1 MGLLSA
7 AAYVRMSTDL
17 QKYST
22 ENQLDTIRRYAEQ
35 RGYTIVRI
43 FEDSGRSG
51 LRMDG
56 REGLQSLMQEV
67 QSGTANFQAILVYD
81 VSRWGRFQD
90 ADEGAY
96 HEHVCSRAGI
106 RVHYCGEQFDNDGSI
121 GSILLKNVKRVMAGE
136 YSRELSVKVFAGQC
150 RLIEHG
156 FRQGGPAGF
165 GLRRLLI
172 DEARNPK
179 GELGRG
185 DRKSLQTDR
194 VVLTPGPLEEIEHV
208 HSIYSMF
215 VEEGKSE
222 REIALELNRRGIL
235 SDLGRPWTRASIH
248 QILTN
253 EKYIGNNIFNRVSY
267 KLKQRRV
274 VNRPDTWVRAD
285 GVFPSIVDRALF
297 ERARAIID
305 QRGNHYS
312 DEELLSL
319 LQAVLDEEG
328 SLSGLIIDERDGM
341 PSSSLYRHRFGSLL
355 RAYSLIGYAPD
366 RDYRYIEIN
375 RHIRES
381 FPGTIGRDRSG
392 SRKRGRICR
401 LRSRKLTCF
410 RSIEEFTASIV
421 LARSFETQAGAL
433 RWQIRFDTGLAPD
446 VTIAV
451 RLDRSNERPLDYYI
465 LPSIDMNTSRIRMA
479 EDNRAFAG
487 CLSIR
492 IARLSLFDGSPNL
505 IPGGSMSKSKPKGPK
520 TGKEPSRLT
529 KSAF

>member
-1 MGLLSA
+1 
-7 AAYVRMSTDL
+7 MSTDH

-22 ENQLDTIRRYAEQ
+22 ENQLDTIRRYADQ
-35 RGYTIVRI
+35 RGYTIVRT

-56 REGLQSLMQEV
+56 RDGLKSLMLEV
-67 QSGTANFQAILVYD
+67 QSGTAEFQAILVYD

-96 HEHVCSRAGI
+96 HEHICSRAGI
-106 RVHYCGEQFDNDGSI
+106 PVHYCGEQFDNDGSI

-172 DEARNPK
+172 DEDRNPK

-194 VVLTPGPLEEIEHV
+194 VVLTRGPLEEIEHV
-208 HSIYSMF
+208 KSIYSMF
-215 VEEGKSE
+215 VEEGQSE
-222 REIALELNRRGIL
+222 REIAIALNQLGIT

-253 EKYIGNNIFNRVSY
+253 EKYIGNNIFNRISY
-267 KLKQRRV
+267 KLKKRRV

-297 ERARAIID
+297 ERARDIVE

-341 PSSSLYRHRFGSLL
+341 PSSSLYRHRFGSLV
-355 RAYSLIGYAPD
+355 RAYSLIGYAPE

-375 RHIRES
+375 RHIRET
-381 FPGTIGRDRSG
+381 FPGLVAEIVASLESAGASVVCDPASQ
-392 SRKRGRICR
+392 
-401 LRSRKLTCF
+401 LLTVN
-410 RSIEEFTASIV
+410 REFTASIV
-421 LARSFETQAGAL
+421 LARSFETKTGSL

-446 VTIAV
+446 ITVAV
-451 RLDRSNERPLDYYI
+451 RLGRSNERPLDYCL
-465 LPSIDMNTSRIRMA
+465 LPSIDMNTGRIRMA
-479 EDNRAFAG
+479 EDNA
-487 CLSIR
+487 
-492 IARLSLFDGSPNL
+492 LSLDAYRFESLDFL
-505 IPGGSMSKSKPKGPK
+505 YAMA
-520 TGKEPSRLT
+520 TRTFFRE
-529 KSAF
+529 AA

>member
-1 MGLLSA
+1 
-7 AAYVRMSTDL
+7 MSTDH

-35 RGYTIVRI
+35 RGYAIMRI

-51 LRMDG
+51 LKMDG
-56 REGLQSLMQEV
+56 REGLKSLMQEV

-106 RVHYCGEQFDNDGSI
+106 RVHYCAEQFDNDGSI

-150 RLIEHG
+150 RNIERG
-156 FRQGGPAGF
+156 YRQGGPAGF

-172 DEARNPK
+172 DEDRNPK

-194 VVLTPGPLEEIEHV
+194 VVLIPGPLEEIEYV

-215 VEEGKSE
+215 VEHGKSE
-222 REIALELNRRGIL
+222 LEIALELNRREIL

-274 VNRPDTWVRAD
+274 VNPRDTWVRAD
-285 GVFPSIVDRALF
+285 GAFPSIVDRALF

-305 QRGNHYS
+305 QRGNQYS

-319 LQAVLDEEG
+319 LQTILEEEG
-328 SLSGLIIDERDGM
+328 SLSGLIIDEREGM

-366 RDYRYIEIN
+366 RDYAYIEIN
-375 RHIRES
+375 RYVRES
-381 FPGTIGRDRSG
+381 FPGLLAEIIAGLENAGGFVVCDPISH
-392 SRKRGRICR
+392 
-401 LRSRKLTCF
+401 LL
-410 RSIEEFTASIV
+410 SINDEFTASIV
-421 LARSFETQAGAL
+421 LARSFETQAHSL

-446 VTIAV
+446 VTVAI
-451 RLDRSNERPLDYYI
+451 RLDRSNKRPLDYYI
-465 LPSIDMNTSRIRMA
+465 LPSIDMNWSRIRLS
-479 EDNRAFAG
+479 EDNA
-487 CLSIR
+487 
-492 IARLSLFDGSPNL
+492 LSLDAYRFETLDFL
-505 IPGGSMSKSKPKGPK
+505 YSMAAQTSFQ
-520 TGKEPSRLT
+520 E
-529 KSAF
+529 AA

>member
-1 MGLLSA
+1 
-7 AAYVRMSTDL
+7 MSTDH

-35 RGYTIVRI
+35 RGYTIVHV

-56 REGLQSLMQEV
+56 REGLQSLMLAV
-67 QSGTANFQAILVYD
+67 QSGSADFQAILVYD

-96 HEHVCSRAGI
+96 HEHICSRAGI

-172 DEARNPK
+172 DEGRNPK

-185 DRKSLQTDR
+185 ERKSLQTDR
-194 VVLTPGPLEEIEHV
+194 VVLAPGPLEEIEHV
-208 HSIYSMF
+208 RRIYLMF
-215 VEEGKSE
+215 VEEDKSE
-222 REIALELNRRGIL
+222 RDIALEFNRRGIM

-274 VNRPDTWVRAD
+274 VNHPDTWVRAD
-285 GVFPSIVDRALF
+285 GVFPSIVDRSLF

-305 QRGNHYS
+305 QRGSHYS

-319 LQAVLDEEG
+319 LQVVLHEEG

-355 RAYSLIGYAPD
+355 RAYSLIGYAPE

-375 RHIRES
+375 RHIREA
-381 FPGTIGRDRSG
+381 FPKLVAEIVAGFEEAGG
-392 SRKRGRICR
+392 SVVCDPASH
-401 LRSRKLTCF
+401 LL
-410 RSIEEFTASIV
+410 SINGAFTASIV
-421 LARSFETQAGAL
+421 LARSFETQAGSL

-446 VTIAV
+446 ITIAV

-465 LPSIDMNTSRIRMA
+465 LPSIDMNTGRIRMA
-479 EDNRAFAG
+479 EDNAF
-487 CLSIR
+487 
-492 IARLSLFDGSPNL
+492 SLDAYRFESL
-505 IPGGSMSKSKPKGPK
+505 EFLYSMAAQTSFR
-520 TGKEPSRLT
+520 E
-529 KSAF
+529 AA

>member
-1 MGLLSA
+1 
-7 AAYVRMSTDL
+7 MSTDL

-22 ENQLDTIRRYAEQ
+22 ENQLQTIRRYAEQ
-35 RGYTIVRI
+35 RGYTIVRV

-56 REGLQSLMQEV
+56 REGLQSLMLEV
-67 QSGTANFQAILVYD
+67 ESGTANFQAILVYD

-96 HEHVCSRAGI
+96 HEHICSRAGI

-172 DEARNPK
+172 DEDRNPK

-194 VVLTPGPLEEIEHV
+194 VVLTRGPVEEIEHV
-208 HSIYSMF
+208 NCIYSMF

-222 REIALELNRRGIL
+222 REIALELNRQGIL
-235 SDLGRPWTRASIH
+235 SDLGRAWTRASIH

-253 EKYIGNNIFNRVSY
+253 EKYIGNNIFNRISY

-274 VNRPDTWVRAD
+274 VNRRDTWVRAD

-312 DEELLSL
+312 DDELLSL
-319 LQAVLDEEG
+319 LQVVLDEEG

-341 PSSSLYRHRFGSLL
+341 PSSSLYRSRFGSLL
-355 RAYSLIGYAPD
+355 RAYRLIGYAPD

-381 FPGTIGRDRSG
+381 FPILLAGIVAGLETAGGTVVCDPVTH
-392 SRKRGRICR
+392 
-401 LRSRKLTCF
+401 LLF
-410 RSIEEFTASIV
+410 VNEEFTASLV

-433 RWQIRFDTGLAPD
+433 RWQIRFDAGLAPD
-446 VTIAV
+446 VTVAV
-451 RLDRSNERPLDYYI
+451 RLDRSNQQPLDYYI
-465 LPSIDMNTSRIRMA
+465 LPSIDMNTGRLRMA
-479 EDNRAFAG
+479 EDNA
-487 CLSIR
+487 
-492 IARLSLFDGSPNL
+492 LSLDAYRFESL
-505 IPGGSMSKSKPKGPK
+505 EFLYSMAAQTSFR
-520 TGKEPSRLT
+520 E
-529 KSAF
+529 AA

>member
-1 MGLLSA
+1 
-7 AAYVRMSTDL
+7 MSTDH

-22 ENQLDTIRRYAEQ
+22 QNQLDTIRRYAEQ
-35 RGYTIVRI
+35 RGYTIVRV

-56 REGLQSLMQEV
+56 RDGLKSLMLEV
-67 QSGTANFQAILVYD
+67 QSGTADFQAILVYD

-106 RVHYCGEQFDNDGSI
+106 RVHYCGEQFDN
-121 GSILLKNVKRVMAGE
+121 E

-156 FRQGGPAGF
+156 FRQGGPAGY

-172 DEARNPK
+172 DEGRNPK

-194 VVLTPGPLEEIEHV
+194 VVLTPGPIEEVEHV
-208 HSIYSMF
+208 QSIYLMF

-222 REIALELNRRGIL
+222 REIALEFNQRGIL

-248 QILTN
+248 QVLTN

-267 KLKQRRV
+267 KLKQRRI
-274 VNRPDTWVRAD
+274 VNHPDTWVRED
-285 GVFPSIVDRALF
+285 GVFPSIIDRALF

-312 DEELLSL
+312 DEQLLSL
-319 LQAVLDEEG
+319 LQGVLQEEG

-355 RAYSLIGYAPD
+355 RAYSLIGYSPD

-381 FPGTIGRDRSG
+381 FPGLLAEIVAGFERAGGFVVCDPLSH
-392 SRKRGRICR
+392 
-401 LRSRKLTCF
+401 LL
-410 RSIEEFTASIV
+410 SINGEFTASIV
-421 LARSFETQAGAL
+421 LARSFETPAGAL

-446 VTIAV
+446 LTVAV

-465 LPSIDMNTSRIRMA
+465 LPSIDMNNGRIKVA
-479 EDNRAFAG
+479 EDNA
-487 CLSIR
+487 
-492 IARLSLFDGSPNL
+492 LSLDAYRFESLDFL
-505 IPGGSMSKSKPKGPK
+505 YSMAAQTSFW
-520 TGKEPSRLT
+520 E
-529 KSAF
+529 AA